1 MDTLILFAEGFI
13 GMFNKGGETLI
24 GWVTGIIPTLVCLLV
39 AMNAIVLFVGNE
51 RVEKFAHLCAGN
63 PISRYV
69 VPRSSACSSSATRWR
84 SRSGNSCPSTT
95 SPPTMRRHPP
105 RATR

>member
-24 GWVTGIIPTLVCLLV
+24 GWVSGIIPTLVCLLV

-69 VPRSSACSSSATRWR
+69 VLPFIGVFFLCNPMALSL
-84 SRSGNSCPSTT
+84 GKLLPEY
-95 SPPTMRRHPP
+95 
-105 RATR
+105 